1 MIDLKSLNENL
12 TKLQEDFTNAI
23 HEKELLEKTISDL
36 KNSQQSQIS
45 ELNSRKDPLNVLLTQ
60 LNENKEST
68 QNTVT
73 IDRYNQEIKSIEQQ
87 IADIDSSIATAKSS
101 HDETNKNN
109 AKRLETLNK
118 RISVMFDSY
127 NHLVETS
134 KTEIATEIQSL
145 NEQYNAIKS
154 ATPQAL
160 EALTILLEQLDAQ
173 RAQIENQ
180 SYDLEQKKN
189 DLEARK
195 NIPEYIDYVDEWN
208 NEIEQIDK
216 QLMALSEQATEIDNT
231 ILSNKQEAFPQ
242 LKALNKDLDALKAQ
256 KSLLENQTPSI
267 EDQIKELNENKEQLI
282 RNNPDIDSYY
292 LESIDLQISELQ
304 QQLPAIENAIS
315 QKEDEIAN
323 LFSITPAEISDIN
336 SKTVD
341 SIEKQ
346 IDQLLAMDKVLNPI
360 NIEKSDTLASENN
373 KKTITKAKST
383 GKRTKRKNK
392 DAKKGKSQE
401 QLSSKSA
408 TNEAL
413 LSKSIS
419 AILASINKI
428 DPSISIE
435 SPDISGNDQEHD
447 VTSDTDADKKIIAEK
462 EKEEKKN
469 RLEDAMSK
477 ARAGIKDYN
486 SKRKKYEEVQN
497 NIFNSLQAIS
507 DIINPE
513 IGNDLKNYDEFNKIL
528 NISVLKPYLDDYLK
542 RLGQSLNEDNPIID
556 NWQNLTLIF
565 PSSDTLRIGNIDKAL
580 KDIQEFSAEINNI
593 LEQIS
598 KKATS
603 PEIEKINSDVPET
616 TMEGETSENFFKKL
630 DEYNKLVDFL
640 WNNGFPFSHDEFEK
654 LINTPEIRTY
664 TPFSKDESITPS
676 QLLSYFAHPT
686 GSDLD
691 MNLSNLK
698 GVIDKL
704 NEFSKEK
711 QMNLNTIYKPNE
723 GHSEQ
728 QNSDENKKQYNSGIR
743 DEMEEEYGDEN
754 EYVDEKDYQE
764 KKPSIWSRIWAKIT
778 RNKPLQIE
786 SAEAK
791 AAREENISSSQSSYR
806 TRREAFLN
814 SQHNEVKPIDY
825 ENLNTNA
832 GKNEHEEVLEG
843 NELNQ

>member
-45 ELNSRKDPLNVLLTQ
+45 ELNGKKDPLNVLLTQ

-73 IDRYNQEIKSIEQQ
+73 VDRYNQEIKSIEQQ

-101 HDETNKNN
+101 HDKTNKDNEKN
-109 AKRLETLNK
+109 LESLNK

-173 RAQIENQ
+173 KAQIENQ

-256 KSLLENQTPSI
+256 KSLLKNQTPSI

-408 TNEAL
+408 TNEGL
-413 LSKSIS
+413 LSNSIS

-447 VTSDTDADKKIIAEK
+447 VTSDTDADKKRAAK
-462 EKEEKKN
+462 KEEMETQIKN
-469 RLEDAMSK
+469 DMSK
-477 ARAGIKDYN
+477 ARKGINDFN
-486 SKRKKYEEVQN
+486 SKRKAYANIQN
-497 NIFNSLQAIS
+497 KIFNSLQAIS

-556 NWQNLTLIF
+556 NWQSLTLIF

-580 KDIQEFSAEINNI
+580 KDIQEFSAEIDNI
-593 LEQIS
+593 LKQIS
-598 KKATS
+598 EKATS

-630 DEYNKLVDFL
+630 DEYNKLVNFL
-640 WNNGFPFSHDEFEK
+640 WNHGFPFSHDEFEK

-664 TPFSKDESITPS
+664 TPFSEDESITPS

-686 GSDLD
+686 GSDFD
-691 MNLSNLK
+691 MDLSNLK

-711 QMNLNTIYKPNE
+711 QMNSNAINNLNE

-743 DEMEEEYGDEN
+743 DEMEEEYGDED
-754 EYVDEKDYQE
+754 EYVDEEDYQE

-778 RNKPLQIE
+778 RKKPLQIE

-791 AAREENISSSQSSYR
+791 AAREENISSSHSSYQ

-814 SQHNEVKPIDY
+814 NQHNEVKPIDY

-843 NELNQ
+843 DEPNQ